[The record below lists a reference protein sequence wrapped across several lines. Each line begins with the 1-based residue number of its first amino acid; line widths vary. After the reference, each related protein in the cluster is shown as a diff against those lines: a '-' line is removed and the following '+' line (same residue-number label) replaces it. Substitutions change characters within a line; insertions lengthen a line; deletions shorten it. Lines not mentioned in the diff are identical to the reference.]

1 MYKAGKLIRG
11 RSLQRRHCHG
21 VPDNQPRVQPKNAT
35 VVPTKS
41 ADDKRMTMK
50 ATAAARSPDLADES
64 AEQTAAAIR
73 ERLESGNGSDD
84 SYVSL
89 D

>member
-1 MYKAGKLIRG
+1 M
-11 RSLQRRHCHG
+11 
-21 VPDNQPRVQPKNAT
+21 
-35 VVPTKS
+35 
-41 ADDKRMTMK
+41 

-73 ERLESGNGSDD
+73 KRLESGNGSDD

>member
-1 MYKAGKLIRG
+1 M
-11 RSLQRRHCHG
+11 
-21 VPDNQPRVQPKNAT
+21 PDRQPRVQPKNAT

-41 ADDKRMTMK
+41 ADDKRMTMR

-73 ERLESGNGSDD
+73 ERLASGNGSDD

-89 D
+89 DR